1 MRISDTIAQAIL
13 EMMKLSGGTA
23 EIQRNEFAGQIGCVP
38 SQINYVLTSR
48 FTPENGY
55 IIESRRGGGGYIR
68 VTRINLSSSEMQMHL
83 INCIGDEVDD
93 KSARAMIEN
102 LSHRNI
108 FSIETANLIVVA
120 TSEQA
125 LRNIPTEY
133 RNKARAQILKQ
144 MLLVTLR

>member
-1 MRISDTIAQAIL
+1 MRISDIIAQSIL
-13 EMMKLSGGTA
+13 DMMSMSGGTA

-68 VTRINLSSSEMQMHL
+68 ITRINLSSGDMQMHL
-83 INCIGDEVDD
+83 INCIGNEVDD
-93 KSARAMIEN
+93 KSARAMVDN
-102 LSHRNI
+102 LSDRNI
-108 FSIETANLIVVA
+108 FSKEIANLITAA

-125 LRNIPTEY
+125 LRDLPPQY
-133 RNKARAQILKQ
+133 KNKARAQILKQ
-144 MLLVTLR
+144 MLLVTLG